1 MPRLILKDS
10 NRFLGVISD
19 ADVKVLV
26 DQLEEEDM
34 ADDDYFI
41 DGATVSILES
51 AGASSTLVELLL
63 GAIGDSEGIDIR
75 WEK

>member
-19 ADVKVLV
+19 ADVKVLI

-63 GAIGDSEGIDIR
+63 GAIGDSDGIDVR

>member
-63 GAIGDSEGIDIR
+63 GAIGDSEGIDVR

>member
-19 ADVKVLV
+19 ADVKVLI

-51 AGASSTLVELLL
+51 AGASSTLVEMLL
-63 GAIGDSEGIDIR
+63 GAIGDSDGVDVR

>member
-10 NRFLGVISD
+10 NRSLGVISE
-19 ADVKVLV
+19 ADVKVLI

-63 GAIGDSEGIDIR
+63 GAIGDSEGIDVR

>member
-1 MPRLILKDS
+1 MARLILKDS

-41 DGATVSILES
+41 DGATVSILET

>member
-1 MPRLILKDS
+1 MPRLILKDN
-10 NRFLGVISD
+10 NRFLGAISD

-26 DQLEEEDM
+26 DELEEEDM

-51 AGASSTLVELLL
+51 AGASSALVALLL
-63 GAIGDSEGIDIR
+63 GAIGDSEGIDVR

>member
-19 ADVKVLV
+19 ADVKVLI

-41 DGATVSILES
+41 DGATVSILEE
-51 AGASSTLVELLL
+51 AGASSTLVEMLLA
-63 GAIGDSEGIDIR
+63 AIGDSDGVDVR

>member
-1 MPRLILKDS
+1 MPRLVQAES

-19 ADVKVLV
+19 ADVKVLI
-26 DQLEEEDM
+26 DELEEEDL

-41 DGATVSILES
+41 DGATVSILEA
-51 AGASSTLVELLL
+51 AGASKEMVSMLLS
-63 GAIGDSEGIDIR
+63 AIGDSEGIDIR

>member
-19 ADVKVLV
+19 SDVKVLV

-41 DGATVSILES
+41 DGATVSILET

>member
-19 ADVKVLV
+19 ADVKVLI

-51 AGASSTLVELLL
+51 AGASSAMVEMLL
-63 GAIGDSEGIDIR
+63 GAIGDSDGIEVR